1 PEVLNLVFAKPVK
14 SKVKFWQMIGRGTRL
29 CPNLYSPATDGSDD
43 KKKFLIFDHWGNF
56 AYFEQEPEEE
66 EPNASKSLSQKLFEA
81 RLAYAEE
88 ALKRGEMD
96 SFGKMIA
103 LIKQDIDALDNNS
116 IAIKDNWKLKQQLS
130 QIDVLHQFAPVT
142 KAQLYEHMAPLM
154 QWRNIKGEGEA
165 LKWDLDITTAQ
176 YAQLCQPRQ
185 LDSVKEQILTKVRS
199 LSMELN
205 QVRSKASE
213 IRALQQ
219 DDYWLT
225 ANFDTLEHSRQQLRP
240 VIHLRDKGPT
250 PPPVEISVIDIKED
264 IGEYQVEERKTNI
277 RTVDYE
283 IYRQEVEKT
292 LTPLF
297 DKNPVLQK
305 IRAGEPV
312 TKAELDAL
320 NALIHTQNPRVD
332 LELLAEFYP
341 DSSAGVDQLLRT
353 IIGLDV
359 DAIEQQF
366 TAFVQQHHINLS
378 ALQQRFLG
386 LLKSEICRK
395 GQMTIADLYE
405 QPFKGLHQDGIDGL
419 FQDQQAELIATF
431 VAGFTVDTHSV
442 KSQLDIASDPPA

>member
-1 PEVLNLVFAKPVK
+1 
-14 SKVKFWQMIGRGTRL
+14 
-29 CPNLYSPATDGSDD
+29 
-43 KKKFLIFDHWGNF
+43 
-56 AYFEQEPEEE
+56 
-66 EPNASKSLSQKLFEA
+66 
-81 RLAYAEE
+81 
-88 ALKRGEMD
+88 
-96 SFGKMIA
+96 MIA
-103 LIKQDIDALDNNS
+103 LIKQDIDALDDNS

-142 KAQLYEHMAPLM
+142 KAQLYDHMAPLM

-165 LKWDLDITTAQ
+165 LKWDLDIITAQ

-185 LDSVKEQILTKVRS
+185 LDAVKAQIQIKVRS
-199 LSMELN
+199 LSMHLN
-205 QVRSKASE
+205 QVRSKANE
-213 IRALQQ
+213 IRAIQQ
-219 DDYWLT
+219 ENYWLT
-225 ANFDTLEHSRQQLRP
+225 ANFDALEHSRQQLRP
-240 VIHLRDKGPT
+240 VIHLRDKDAT
-250 PPPVEISVIDIKED
+250 PPAAVIPVFDIKED

-297 DKNPVLQK
+297 DKDPVLQK
-305 IRAGEPV
+305 IRAGQPV
-312 TKAELDAL
+312 SEAELDAL
-320 NALIHTQNPRVD
+320 NALVHTQNPRVD

-341 DSSAGVDQLLRT
+341 ESSAGVDQLLRT

-395 GQMTIADLYE
+395 GHMTIADLYE

-419 FQDQQAELIATF
+419 FQAQQAELIASF
-431 VAGFTVDTHSV
+431 IAGFTVDTHSV
-442 KSQLDIASDPPA
+442 KSQLDVTSDPPA